1 MESILACCMI
11 LGSLIVTLP
20 LLKLLG
26 GRSLKRNRDLLFAGL
41 LAPVLVGCALS
52 CGFGSYLLW
61 HAWRPQPANT
71 YRSVQNGV
79 SYSRQSRQ
87 HPRPLVLHVVQVDL
101 RTPGLRIFVTPCD
114 AESGEPMRA
123 RTVKRFLNEFDMS
136 VAINGNAFYPFHSR
150 HALDYYPRAG
160 DPVKV
165 LGHAAS
171 SGVIYGEPKR
181 RYPSI
186 YFGPNHRAS
195 FTRPTDTRVFSVI
208 SGFDM
213 IARAG
218 RRIPLSGNSLHPRTG
233 IGLDRSGD
241 RLILMVVDG
250 RQSGYSEGVSLGE
263 LADLMIEFGADTAMN
278 LDGGGSST
286 LAVREQGAA
295 RVLNTPI
302 HARIAGLSRPV
313 ANHLGI
319 YVPAEPP
326 RLSPV
331 AAVVR

>member
-1 MESILACCMI
+1 MESILPCCLI
-11 LGSLIVTLP
+11 FLSLAVTLP
-20 LLKLLG
+20 LLKLLA
-26 GRSLKRNRDLLFAGL
+26 GRKLERRRDLLCAGL
-41 LAPVLVGCALS
+41 LAPVLVSCALG
-52 CGFGSYLLW
+52 CGFGSYMLW
-61 HAWRPQPANT
+61 AAWRPQPANT
-71 YRSVQNGV
+71 YRALQSGV
-79 SYSRQSRQ
+79 SYTRQSRQ
-87 HPRPLVLHVVQVDL
+87 YPRPIVVHVIQVDL
-101 RTPGLRIFVTPCD
+101 RTPGLRIMVTPRD
-114 AESGEPMRA
+114 VAADEPMRA

-150 HALDYYPRAG
+150 HALDYYPRSG

-165 LGHAAS
+165 LGYAAS
-171 SGVIYGEPKR
+171 RGTVYGSPKR

-186 YFGPNHRAS
+186 YFGTDHRAS
-195 FTRPTDTRVFSVI
+195 FEQPTQGIYNVI

-218 RRIPLSGNSLHPRTG
+218 QRIPPSGNSLHPRTG
-233 IGLDRSGD
+233 IGLDASGD
-241 RLILMVVDG
+241 TLLLMVVDG
-250 RQSGYSEGVSLGE
+250 RQAGYSEGVSLRE

-286 LAVREQGAA
+286 LAVRERGNA

-319 YVPAEPP
+319 YVPKKPP
-326 RLSPV
+326 RLTALP
-331 AAVVR
+331 AVLR

>member
-1 MESILACCMI
+1 MESILPCCLI
-11 LGSLIVTLP
+11 LASLAVTLP

-26 GRSLKRNRDLLFAGL
+26 GRVLKRRGDLILASL
-41 LAPVLVGCALS
+41 LAPVLLACGLS
-52 CGFGSYLLW
+52 CVFGGYLLW
-61 HAWRPQPANT
+61 HVWRPQPPNT
-71 YRSVQNGV
+71 YRSVHSGV

-87 HPRPLVLHVVQVDL
+87 HPRPIVLHVVQVDL
-101 RTPGLRIFVTPCD
+101 RTPGLRIMVTPRD
-114 AESGEPMRA
+114 ADNGEPMRA
-123 RTVKRFLNEFDMS
+123 RTVKRFLDEYGMS

-150 HALDYYPRAG
+150 HALDYYPQAG

-165 LGHAAS
+165 LGYAAS
-171 SGVIYGEPKR
+171 FGVVYGSPKR

-186 YFGPNHRAS
+186 YFGMDHRAS
-195 FTRPTDTRVFSVI
+195 FQPPAGGVYNVI

-218 RRIPLSGNSLHPRTG
+218 KRVPTSGKALHPRTG
-233 IGLDRSGD
+233 IGLDASGN
-241 RLILMVVDG
+241 RLIMMVVDG
-250 RQSGYSEGVSLGE
+250 RQPGYSEGVSLRE

-286 LAVREQGAA
+286 LAVREQGSS

-319 YVPAEPP
+319 YVPSEPP